1 MNSQAKTLATRSM
14 ICEIYYPGTD
24 AMTEFEVEL
33 RLDDQELVISYEDED
48 SQGKPLIVIY
58 RGRNSG
64 DGHFELRADGV
75 EGRATLHKHPKHEVF
90 EGTWIEEGAKGMWRL
105 RPNL

>member
-1 MNSQAKTLATRSM
+1 MKPTPLTTRRM
-14 ICEIYYPGTD
+14 ICEIYYTGQD

-33 RLDDQELVISYEDED
+33 RLDEKELVISYEDED
-48 SQGKPLIVIY
+48 AQGKPLVVIY
-58 RGRNSG
+58 RGKNSG
-64 DGHFELRADGV
+64 DGHFELRATGV
-75 EGRATLHKHPKHEVF
+75 EGRATLHKHPQHDVF